1 LVQQRHNMKLY
12 LDTANTSEWD
22 KLFPLGLFE
31 GITTNPLLAQRA
43 GLNYAE
49 IDWHAM
55 YARACDLGAKE
66 LHVQVYG
73 DPNSYADWAK
83 RIYEISHNV
92 GIDAVIKVPLV
103 EPALRI
109 FPAIK
114 ALGGKTL
121 LTACYDSKQ
130 ALIAH
135 ALGADY
141 VAPYLGRMRDQGLN
155 DLEQLAT
162 MNKLTQ
168 SGPCSVL
175 AASIRSAAH
184 LVEIGLQGTDCATF
198 SPNVVR
204 ELIIE
209 DSSTSAWQEFENTI
223 AALT

>member
-1 LVQQRHNMKLY
+1 MKLY

-22 KLFPLGLFE
+22 KLLPLGLFE

-49 IDWHAM
+49 IDW
-55 YARACDLGAKE
+55 
-66 LHVQVYG
+66 
-73 DPNSYADWAK
+73 
-83 RIYEISHNV
+83 YEISHNV

-109 FPAIK
+109 FPTIK

-135 ALGADY
+135 ALRADY
-141 VAPYLGRMRDQGLN
+141 LAPYLGRMRDQGLN

>member
-1 LVQQRHNMKLY
+1 MKLY

-22 KLFPLGLFE
+22 KLLPMGLFE

-73 DPNSYADWAK
+73 DPNGYADWAK

-103 EPALRI
+103 EPGLAHF
-109 FPAIK
+109 FPP
-114 ALGGKTL
+114 
-121 LTACYDSKQ
+121 SKHLAAKHYSRPVTIQ
-130 ALIAH
+130 SKPLSPMH
-135 ALGADY
+135 WGADY
-141 VAPYLGRMRDQGLN
+141 LAPYLGRMRDQGLN

-162 MNKLTQ
+162 MNK
-168 SGPCSVL
+168 
-175 AASIRSAAH
+175 
-184 LVEIGLQGTDCATF
+184 TDL
-198 SPNVVR
+198 SPDHVQYWPPQFDPQR
-204 ELIIE
+204 IWLK
-209 DSSTSAWQEFENTI
+209 
-223 AALT
+223 